1 LIPEKFSSPDQ
12 KRKNNM
18 NVVVMKFGG
27 TSVEDPAAIGR
38 TAAIVAGRVA
48 LGKSPVV
55 VVSAMAKVTD
65 QLLRAAEVAAQG
77 DRKGALAISSRLRS
91 RHRDT
96 ACALVKDAA
105 SSAALVRLV
114 DEKFDALDE
123 VLRGLAA
130 ILELTPRISDLIV
143 SFGER
148 ISSRI
153 VAAAFC
159 ERGVNGSHV
168 DAREFIVT
176 DSQFQR
182 AIPLDDIIDK
192 RAPEKLLPLVSEGK
206 VPVMGGFIASN
217 EAGITTTLGRGG
229 SDFTGALVGGALNSE
244 AIEIWT
250 DVDGIMTA
258 DPRVCPDALRVKVIS
273 FEEAAELAYFGAK
286 VLHPATILPA
296 VKKNIPVLVLN
307 SRNASSEGT
316 RIISLAPHCKSPF
329 KSISVKK
336 KLTIIDVVASRMLM
350 THGYL
355 SQIFAIFDKHKC
367 PVDMVST
374 SEVSVSLTVDSNRQ
388 LPEISA
394 DLEKLADVKLEGK
407 KALVCMVGED
417 IRGQSGIAARVFAA
431 VSHVNVRM
439 ISQGASEI
447 NMSFMIEEDDAD
459 EAVRS
464 LHAAF
469 FQEPDPAI
477 FDVEARKKQLLA
489 SSS

>member
-1 LIPEKFSSPDQ
+1 MSL
-12 KRKNNM
+12 
-18 NVVVMKFGG
+18 VVMKFGG

-38 TAAIVAGRVA
+38 TAAIVAGRVSM
-48 LGKSPVV
+48 GKHPLV

-65 QLLRAAEVAAQG
+65 QLISAARAASMG
-77 DRKGALAISSRLRS
+77 DRTGALAISSRLRS
-91 RHRDT
+91 RHLDT
-96 ACALVKDAA
+96 ACALVKNPAEA
-105 SSAALVRLV
+105 AALTRVV
-114 DEKFDALDE
+114 DEKFNALDE

-143 SFGER
+143 SYGER

-153 VAAAFC
+153 VAAAFR
-159 ERGVNGSHV
+159 EQGINAAHV
-168 DAREFIVT
+168 DAREIIIT
-176 DSQFQR
+176 DSQFQK
-182 AIPLDDIIDK
+182 AIPQDSAIER
-192 RAPEKLLPLVSEGK
+192 RAHEKLLPLTAEGK

-217 EAGITTTLGRGG
+217 EAGLTTTLGRGG
-229 SDFTGALVGGALNSE
+229 SDFTGALVGGAVSAE

-258 DPRVCPDALRVKVIS
+258 DPRICPDALRVKVIS

-307 SRNASSEGT
+307 SRNASCEGT
-316 RIISLAPHCKSPF
+316 RIISLAPHCQTPF

-336 KLTIIDVVASRMLM
+336 KLSIIDVVASRMLM

-355 SQIFAIFDKHKC
+355 RQIFEIFDKHQC

-374 SEVSVSLTVDSNRQ
+374 SEVSVSVTVDSNDK
-388 LPEISA
+388 LPAIVS

-417 IRGQSGIAARVFAA
+417 IRGQNGIAAQVFNA
-431 VSHVNVRM
+431 VRHVNVRM

-459 EAVRS
+459 EALRS

-469 FQEPDPAI
+469 FKSPDPAI
-477 FDVEARKKQLLA
+477 FDVEARKQLIA
-489 SSS
+489 TRS

>member
-1 LIPEKFSSPDQ
+1 MSL
-12 KRKNNM
+12 
-18 NVVVMKFGG
+18 VVMKFGG
-27 TSVEDPAAIGR
+27 TSVEDPTAINR

-48 LGKSPVV
+48 LGKTPIV

-65 QLLRAAEVAAQG
+65 QLLRAAACAAQG
-77 DRKGALAISSRLRS
+77 DKCGALAISSRLRS

-96 ACALVKDAA
+96 ACLLVKSDEDGV
-105 SSAALVRLV
+105 ALQKLI
-114 DEKFDALDE
+114 DEKFDSLDE
-123 VLRGLAA
+123 ILRGLAA

-143 SFGER
+143 SYGER

-153 VAAAFC
+153 VAAAFR
-159 ERGVNGSHV
+159 ERSIDAEHV
-168 DAREFIVT
+168 DAREIILT
-176 DSQFQR
+176 DSQYQKAVPIDT
-182 AIPLDDIIDK
+182 AIEK
-192 RAPEKLLPLVSEGK
+192 RAQEKLLPLTLTGK

-229 SDFTGALVGGALNSE
+229 SDFTGALIGGAMNAE

-250 DVDGIMTA
+250 DVDGIMTT

-307 SRNASSEGT
+307 SRNATCEGT
-316 RIISLAPHCKSPF
+316 RITSLAPHCKSPF
-329 KSISVKK
+329 KCIAVKK
-336 KLTIIDVVASRMLM
+336 KLSIIDVVASRMLM
-350 THGYL
+350 SHGYL
-355 SQIFAIFDKHKC
+355 KEIFTIFDKHQC

-374 SEVSVSLTVDSNRQ
+374 SEVSVSLTVDSNDK
-388 LPEISA
+388 LPLIAA
-394 DLEKLADVKLEGK
+394 DLSKLADVKYEGK

-417 IRGQSGIAARVFAA
+417 IRGQHGIAAQVFNA
-431 VSHVNVRM
+431 VRHVNVRM

-447 NMSFMIEEDDAD
+447 NMSFMIEEDDAE

-469 FQEPDPAI
+469 FQDPDPEV
-477 FDVEARKKQLLA
+477 FDVEARKTGNREQGSGNRETTA
-489 SSS
+489 AVTR

>member
-1 LIPEKFSSPDQ
+1 MSL
-12 KRKNNM
+12 
-18 NVVVMKFGG
+18 VVMKFGG

-38 TAAIVAGRVA
+38 TAAIVAGRIA
-48 LGKSPVV
+48 QGKQAVV
-55 VVSAMAKVTD
+55 VVSAMSKVTD
-65 QLLRAAEVAAQG
+65 LLLRAAAAAAAG
-77 DRKGALAISSRLRS
+77 DRTGALAISARLRC

-96 ACALVKDAA
+96 ACALIKDSAD
-105 SSAALVRLV
+105 SAALQVLI
-114 DEKFDALDE
+114 DQKFDSLDE
-123 VLRGLAA
+123 ILRGLAA

-143 SFGER
+143 SYGER

-153 VAAAFC
+153 VAAAFR
-159 ERGVNGSHV
+159 ERQIDSVHV
-168 DAREFIVT
+168 DSRDVIVT
-176 DSQFQR
+176 DSQFQK
-182 AIPLDDIIDK
+182 AAPIDTIIEK
-192 RAPEKLLPLVSEGK
+192 RAHEHLNPHISAGR

-229 SDFTGALVGGALNSE
+229 SDFTGALIGGALSAE

-258 DPRVCPDALRVKVIS
+258 DPRVCPDALRVKIIS

-307 SRNASSEGT
+307 SRNATCEGT
-316 RIISLAPHCKSPF
+316 RIASLAPHCNSPF
-329 KSISVKK
+329 KSIAVKK

-350 THGYL
+350 THGYMRD
-355 SQIFAIFDKHKC
+355 IFTIFDKHHC

-374 SEVSVSLTVDSNRQ
+374 SEVSVSLSVDSNDN
-388 LPEISA
+388 LPAIAA
-394 DLEKLADVKLEGK
+394 DLSQLADVKYEGR
-407 KALVCMVGED
+407 KALVCLVGED
-417 IRGQSGIAARVFAA
+417 IRGRNGMAAQVFTA
-431 VSHVNVRM
+431 VRHINVRM

-447 NMSFMIEEDDAD
+447 NMSFMIDEDDAD

-469 FQEPDPAI
+469 FEDPDPAI
-477 FDVEARKKQLLA
+477 FDVAARRAQT
-489 SSS
+489 SSSAQ